1 MNNIKKIISFVFLG
15 LLIFSLNLYAKVEN
29 KIIAKVG
36 KEIITAFDVQNEIK
50 TILVINKRVLSQDSI
65 NSTKN
70 IAVKNL
76 IGRMVKLSEI
86 KKYNITYYSKEE
98 LLAFEEAFAKNLGI
112 EKDNVKIYFSNNNI
126 DYDAFIE
133 SRKIELL
140 WKTLIY
146 SIYQKQVTI
155 NPIEI
160 ENELNL
166 RLKSQVK
173 IKKFNLSELTLENKG
188 IETQKLIK
196 NIYQI
201 IEKEGFKSAVEKFS
215 NSASKINDGNIGW
228 INEVSLSSNYLN
240 ELNKINNGEI
250 TKPIKSLKNITILKI
265 NDLQVTENKNLNK
278 ENIKKEIIKFKK
290 DEKLN
295 LFSRSHFSNIE
306 NSMVISFNE

>member
-278 ENIKKEIIKFKK
+278 ENIKNEIIKFKK

-295 LFSRSHFSNIE
+295 LFSRSHFSNLE
-306 NSMVISFNE
+306 NTILISFL

>member
-1 MNNIKKIISFVFLG
+1 M
-15 LLIFSLNLYAKVEN
+15 
-29 KIIAKVG
+29 
-36 KEIITAFDVQNEIK
+36 
-50 TILVINKRVLSQDSI
+50 
-65 NSTKN
+65 
-70 IAVKNL
+70 
-76 IGRMVKLSEI
+76 
-86 KKYNITYYSKEE
+86 
-98 LLAFEEAFAKNLGI
+98 
-112 EKDNVKIYFSNNNI
+112 
-126 DYDAFIE
+126 
-133 SRKIELL
+133 
-140 WKTLIY
+140 
-146 SIYQKQVTI
+146 
-155 NPIEI
+155 
-160 ENELNL
+160 
-166 RLKSQVK
+166 K

-278 ENIKKEIIKFKK
+278 ENIKNEIIKFKK

-295 LFSRSHFSNIE
+295 LFSRSHFSNLE
-306 NSMVISFNE
+306 NTILISFL